1 MKNVIFISYY
11 FPPIHS
17 VESTMALNSVK
28 YLPDFGWTPI
38 VITAEQASKRGID
51 LETINN
57 IPSNI
62 IVHRTY
68 SREGIIFRILNRLK
82 LIPDDVI
89 GWLPFALK
97 TSRIAFKNK
106 PIRAIISRAYPIT
119 SHIVAQQLKSSI
131 AQNLPWIVLFSDPWT
146 QNPYVS
152 YPNVWTKRH
161 HEAIER
167 RILSTADKIVVTTK
181 QTKKLLTDKYDIND
195 KVVVL
200 PNTYDSTE
208 LDDQLRHVE
217 SEPKWSRFTIVYTG
231 NFYGLRSPEPLFK
244 AIRLLIN
251 RRPELTDQIQV
262 RLVGS
267 IGPFKHL
274 IMRYKLRSVVQLIN
288 LLPRKEMFK
297 EVARSDILL
306 LIDAPS
312 RQDSIF
318 LPAKLIEYIKS
329 QKPIIG
335 ITPPGASADVIY
347 QTKTGK
353 VVSPVDISAI
363 TQAISDYYD
372 LYKKSNLRIYPDW
385 SEIEKY
391 SASQYAHSLSQLLD
405 SLIQK

>member
-1 MKNVIFISYY
+1 MKNVLFISYY

-38 VITAEQASKRGID
+38 VIAAKRANKRGID
-51 LETINN
+51 RETMDN

-68 SREGIIFRILNRLK
+68 SREGIIFRVLNRFK

-97 TSRIAFKNK
+97 TCRVAFKNK
-106 PIRAIISRAYPIT
+106 PIRAIVSRAHPIT
-119 SHIVAQQLKSSI
+119 SHIVAQQLKSSM
-131 AQNLPWIVLFSDPWT
+131 ASNLPWIVLFGDPWT

-152 YPNVWTKRH
+152 YSNAWTKRR
-161 HEAIER
+161 HEAIEK
-167 RILSTADKIVVTTK
+167 RILSTADRVVVTTE
-181 QTKKLLTDKYDIND
+181 QTKKLLMDKYDISD
-195 KVVVL
+195 KVIVL

-208 LDDQLRHVE
+208 LDDQLRWVE
-217 SEPKWSRFTIVYTG
+217 SEPKWSRFTIVHTG
-231 NFYGLRSPEPLFK
+231 NFYGSRSPEPLFK
-244 AIRLLIN
+244 AIRLLID
-251 RRPELTDQIQV
+251 RRPELADQIQV

-267 IGPFKHL
+267 IGPFRHL
-274 IMRYKLRSVVQLIN
+274 IMRYKLKSVVQLIN
-288 LLPRKEMFK
+288 FLPRREMFK
-297 EVARSDILL
+297 EVRRSDILL

-312 RQDSIF
+312 YQESIF

-335 ITPPGASADVIY
+335 ITPPGAAADVIY

-353 VVSPVDISAI
+353 VVSPADISAI

-385 SEIEKY
+385 SKIEKY
-391 SASQYAHSLSQLLD
+391 SASRYAHSLSQLLD